1 MYTGYQTNG
10 FLNEFLKATHPT
22 THQRLRQSTLAVLLI
37 EEGIKPKE
45 EVDGVSRCA
54 AHTDKNRYAID
65 FSGIA
70 YRRFL
75 LRFLTLPDRY

>member
-45 EVDGVSRCA
+45 EDSHWIIVL
-54 AHTDKNRYAID
+54 NM
-65 FSGIA
+65 
-70 YRRFL
+70 
-75 LRFLTLPDRY
+75 